1 MNQGMEPSAS
11 YALRLAPDGH
21 TVQWVTRDAEPE
33 DVHTHDPEAGF
44 WRTLLAALLQGAV
57 PESLL

>member
-1 MNQGMEPSAS
+1 MEPSAS